1 MMIEIRAV
9 SKKRFSIK
17 RYVFSISICVYNMEH
32 QHQNAAMANTMKRRT
47 ANNPSKG
54 YIYPLNPSFLKLDM
68 IMDNVK
74 YLEEQSSSFQGVK
87 GIEEYKFLKE
97 TFTRNLLA
105 LESIETKGIITIVEF
120 RYVDFYTQM
129 NILKVN
135 FSLRSP
141 KIVSFLIGVLKKK

>member
-1 MMIEIRAV
+1 MFLA
-9 SKKRFSIK
+9 
-17 RYVFSISICVYNMEH
+17 YLLVYKMEH

-47 ANNPSKG
+47 AN
-54 YIYPLNPSFLKLDM
+54 NPSFLKLDM

-120 RYVDFYTQM
+120 H
-129 NILKVN
+129 K
-135 FSLRSP
+135 
-141 KIVSFLIGVLKKK
+141 